1 VPTAVTIKIKN
12 KKIETAVIEI
22 GSCSRSNICVVGG
35 GSGCDSDSDEQG
47 AVVAAA
53 QLDEAAEDDKEETAA
68 SAVVAAA
75 VVVVV
80 VWPTL
85 ASSHVGSSLSPGKR
99 GSSAAYTA
107 FSRV

>member
-1 VPTAVTIKIKN
+1 
-12 KKIETAVIEI
+12 
-22 GSCSRSNICVVGG
+22 
-35 GSGCDSDSDEQG
+35 
-47 AVVAAA
+47 VAAA
-53 QLDEAAEDDKEETAA
+53 QLDEVAEDGKEETAA
-68 SAVVAAA
+68 VVAAA
-75 VVVVV
+75 AAAAVVMVVVVV